1 MDEPFGALDAMT
13 RDLLHDELESIWR
26 QRGLTVLFV
35 THNVREAVRLGDRVV
50 LLSSRPGRIVQEYPW
65 TSTAPAGSRRPRC
78 PRSPGRSPPRCAR
91 RCRAMALDT
100 VQESEIR
107 GLDALDAVQSTK
119 VRSQVVWAWLWPK
132 VAAVA
137 IALGAWQA
145 VVLTGWKPSYVLPG
159 PGPVFAELAHQVG
172 TGQLWQAV
180 GVTLTRGVV
189 GFLIATVIGLVLG
202 VAVARSTILRA
213 AIGSMITGLQT
224 MPSIAWF
231 PLAIL
236 LFQLSEQAILF
247 VILIGAVPS
256 IANGVIGGV
265 DYVPPLL
272 VRAGRNLGAT
282 GFGLYRHVVI
292 PAALPSIVSGLKQ
305 GWAFAWRSLLAGEL
319 IVQIANRPS
328 LGQFLNQSREF
339 GDTTYMIA
347 LMLVILVIGIVVD
360 GVFSTVDN
368 GIRRRR
374 GVVPSS

>member
-1 MDEPFGALDAMT
+1 MALDA
-13 RDLLHDELESIWR
+13 L
-26 QRGLTVLFV
+26 
-35 THNVREAVRLGDRVV
+35 
-50 LLSSRPGRIVQEYPW
+50 
-65 TSTAPAGSRRPRC
+65 
-78 PRSPGRSPPRCAR
+78 
-91 RCRAMALDT
+91 
-100 VQESEIR
+100 QESEIR
-107 GLDALDAVQSTK
+107 GLDALDTVQGTRA
-119 VRSQVVWAWLWPK
+119 RSQVVWAWLWPK
-132 VAAVA
+132 LAAVA
-137 IALGAWQA
+137 IALAVWQA
-145 VVLTGWKPSYVLPG
+145 VVLSGWKPSYVLPG
-159 PGPVFAELAHQVG
+159 PGPVFTELAAQVG
-172 TGQLWQAV
+172 TGQLWHAA
-180 GVTLTRGVV
+180 GVTLARGVV
-189 GFLIATVIGLVLG
+189 GFLLATVAGLVLG
-202 VAVARSTILRA
+202 VAVSRSRVLRA

-272 VRAGRNLGAT
+272 VRAGRNLGAS
-282 GFGLYRHVVI
+282 GLALYRHVVI

-360 GVFSTVDN
+360 AVFSSVDN

-374 GVVPSS
+374 GVVPTS